1 MTKQPHAPEERERDS
16 KIKVT
21 MTTTSGNVE
30 PLVISMNTKEQ
41 DWENKQIKFLK
52 DVQEEYAQISSEW
65 NGKSPG
71 IKEERAQFA
80 NDIYDKCQELIELL
94 QEFDNFD

>member
-1 MTKQPHAPEERERDS
+1 
-16 KIKVT
+16 
-21 MTTTSGNVE
+21 
-30 PLVISMNTKEQ
+30 MNTKEQ

>member
-1 MTKQPHAPEERERDS
+1 M
-16 KIKVT
+16 IKDT
-21 MTTTSGNVE
+21 PDGQTNYCTHENSNTSGICNDC
-30 PLVISMNTKEQ
+30 LGKSMNTKEQ

>member
-1 MTKQPHAPEERERDS
+1 MTEEQREYQEHYSPDGEYIEYLMEHPE
-16 KIKVT
+16 I
-21 MTTTSGNVE
+21 N
-30 PLVISMNTKEQ
+30 SMNTKEQ